1 MSSNQS
7 SKPKGLS
14 PNAYAIMDGRKYS
27 PYIKPAQTLTEF
39 TIRAVILGVILGII
53 FAAANAYLGLKI
65 GMTVTASIPV
75 SVISMGLLRGLFR
88 TGNVLENN
96 IVQTIGSAGE
106 SIAAGIIFTI
116 PALLLMGMKPTLV
129 TLFSVA
135 ALGGML
141 GILLMIPLRRY
152 LIVREHG
159 KLPYPEGTGCAEVLV
174 AGEEGGSKFSTVFA
188 GLGLGALYKLLM
200 DSNVFGLWRE
210 TPHINIPL
218 FKKAQVGFDSYPAL
232 LGVGFIIGPRIA
244 ALMLAGGALAWL
256 GLIPL
261 IASIGESLPEPLYP
275 STIPITEMSPGDIWN
290 RYIRYIGAGAVALGG
305 IVSLL
310 RAIPTIVS
318 SFGASLKGFS
328 LKVNPGGPRT
338 SRDLPGSMVLG
349 GALVI
354 ALLIWFMPTLEL
366 NLIGALLVVLFTF
379 FFASVA
385 SRVVGLVG
393 GSSLPVSGMTIA
405 ALLGTALVFSAI
417 GWTGS
422 EGKFA
427 VLIVGAIV
435 CVGISAAGDIS
446 QDLKTGFLVGATPYR
461 QQTGQFIGVLT
472 SATIVGSVVL
482 LLDAAFKIGS
492 EALPAPQA
500 TLMQLVVEGVI
511 DKNLPWAFVL
521 TGVIIGGAVEL
532 LGVPSLPFAV
542 GLYLPLSLSV
552 PIMAGG
558 ILRGVLEKRRSGDD
572 LKKARER
579 GVLFGSGLVA
589 GEATLGVLIA
599 LLVYSREKVTW
610 LEAIPVPIIG
620 ELPYPGLISLIAFS
634 LMMCWLW
641 KTVIRR
647 PK

>member
-275 STIPITEMSPGDIWN
+275 STIPKTEMSPGDIWN

>member
-328 LKVNPGGPRT
+328 LKVNPGEPRT